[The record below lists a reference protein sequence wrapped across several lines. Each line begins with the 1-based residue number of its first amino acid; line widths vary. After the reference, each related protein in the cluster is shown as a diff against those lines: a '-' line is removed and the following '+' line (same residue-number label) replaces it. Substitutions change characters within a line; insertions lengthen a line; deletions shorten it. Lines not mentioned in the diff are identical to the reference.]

1 MRRSPVQV
9 RLSAPKKATIYKGWL
24 LFLFSYPFMI
34 PMFAVCRD
42 VACYVSMVIGWYF
55 ETLHATS
62 LRKAVVGVMI
72 EIPRYDVSTIM
83 DG

>member
-1 MRRSPVQV
+1 
-9 RLSAPKKATIYKGWL
+9 
-24 LFLFSYPFMI
+24 MI

-42 VACYVSMVIGWYF
+42 VACYVFMVIWMVF

-62 LRKAVVGVMI
+62 LREAVVGVVI
-72 EIPRYDVSTIM
+72 EMPRYDVSTIM

>member
-1 MRRSPVQV
+1 MIILTNRE
-9 RLSAPKKATIYKGWL
+9 
-24 LFLFSYPFMI
+24 YPLI
-34 PMFAVCRD
+34 PVCRD

-62 LRKAVVGVMI
+62 LREAVVGVVI
-72 EIPRYDVSTIM
+72 EMPRYDVSTIM